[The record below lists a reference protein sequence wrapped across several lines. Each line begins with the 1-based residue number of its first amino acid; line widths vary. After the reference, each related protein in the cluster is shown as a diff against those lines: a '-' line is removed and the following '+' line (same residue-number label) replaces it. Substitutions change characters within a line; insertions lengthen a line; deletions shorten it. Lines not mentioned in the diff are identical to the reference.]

1 MPIRQAE
8 AGGSVVNN
16 CIRCEGSAF
25 RKGTALLLVSLP
37 ADSTTVAFFLVK
49 YNENRGGA
57 QQKKPSNIREQL
69 NQRIFLSFGV
79 KKCKYRLHFDT
90 PDR

>member
-57 QQKKPSNIREQL
+57 QQKKPSKRSRAMKMVYFPVIWGE
-69 NQRIFLSFGV
+69 
-79 KKCKYRLHFDT
+79 KEHFS
-90 PDR
+90 PAR